1 MSLVSRNRVSF
12 VKHSYTYKWR
22 YVGGEKE
29 PHATG
34 WESRFSIGRDVSEQI
49 HVPITRGI
57 FVSSKGP
64 DQVSQISLDHD
75 EPVVTLQVR
84 SEGNRGRTYPS
95 LSFSIDVL
103 GTCTPPLHPSRLSDT
118 PLSRRLQPGG
128 HFHPDPPPHR

>member
-103 GTCTPPLHPSRLSDT
+103 GTCTLHAFQIPLCPGAFSLGGTFIQIRLPIVKSI
-118 PLSRRLQPGG
+118 
-128 HFHPDPPPHR
+128 